1 MSIKSILA
9 IFLLI
14 ASVSGFPV
22 SVILQDDIRI
32 ENNTVIHLVTAF
44 KDVQN
49 VTVRDYFS
57 EVDVVEIGTGKE
69 KFLGREWNSVRFEI
83 GNMNANENKIIKYEI
98 LSGNGTALLG
108 ADTYYIDG
116 EFHQLF
122 PKEIDIDIRNRTT
135 EERVNLLW
143 FAIITI
149 VIISIVIYMKIRKS

>member
-1 MSIKSILA
+1 MDIKLVLSIL
-9 IFLLI
+9 FLTI
-14 ASVSGFPV
+14 NVSALPV
-22 SVILQDDIRI
+22 SVILQDNVRI
-32 ENNTVIHLVTAF
+32 ENNTVIHSITTF

-49 VTVRDYFS
+49 VTIRDYFS
-57 EVDVVEIGTGKE
+57 EVDVVGIGTGRE

-83 GNMNANENKIIKYEI
+83 GAMNSGDSKIITYEI

-122 PKEIDIDIRNRTT
+122 PKETVIDIRNRTIEKIGDT
-135 EERVNLLW
+135 VW
-143 FAIITI
+143 FAIIAI

>member
-1 MSIKSILA
+1 MDTKLILT
-9 IFLLI
+9 ILI
-14 ASVSGFPV
+14 LTTIALGLPV
-22 SVILQDDIRI
+22 SVILQDNVRI
-32 ENNTVIHLVTAF
+32 ENNIVIHSITTF

-49 VTVRDYFS
+49 VTIRDYFS

-122 PKEIDIDIRNRTT
+122 PKESDIDIKNRTT

>member
-1 MSIKSILA
+1 MDTKLILT
-9 IFLLI
+9 ILI
-14 ASVSGFPV
+14 LTTIALGLPV
-22 SVILQDDIRI
+22 SVILQDNVRI
-32 ENNTVIHLVTAF
+32 ENNTVIHSITTF

-49 VTVRDYFS
+49 VTIRDYFS

-69 KFLGREWNSVRFEI
+69 KFLGREWNSVRLDV
-83 GNMNANENKIIKYEI
+83 GYMTANENKIIKYEI

>member
-1 MSIKSILA
+1 MDTKLILT
-9 IFLLI
+9 ILI
-14 ASVSGFPV
+14 LTTTALGLPV
-22 SVILQDDIRI
+22 SVILQDNVKI
-32 ENNTVIHLVTAF
+32 ENNTVIHSITTF

-49 VTVRDYFS
+49 VTIRNYFS

-135 EERVNLLW
+135 NEGWNLAL

>member
-1 MSIKSILA
+1 MDTKLILTILILTTIA
-9 IFLLI
+9 IGL
-14 ASVSGFPV
+14 PV
-22 SVILQDDIRI
+22 SVILQDNVKI
-32 ENNTVIHLVTAF
+32 ENNIVIHSITTF

-49 VTVRDYFS
+49 VTIRDYFS

-135 EERVNLLW
+135 NEGWNLAL